1 MLAHDLL
8 GSSEYF
14 QPRQARRARP
24 DAGQPHAAWWC
35 RGWAWLVLR
44 VSRFIYLV

>member
-1 MLAHDLL
+1 MLARDLL

-24 DAGQPHAAWWC
+24 GAGQPHAAWWC

-44 VSRFIYLV
+44 LSTFIFV

>member
-24 DAGQPHAAWWC
+24 DAGQPHAAYSTGGAVAGRCWC
-35 RGWAWLVLR
+35 LE
-44 VSRFIYLV
+44 